1 MKQSP
6 QLSSSPAVT
15 VFSIQAHGH
24 RLLDD
29 RAVEEV
35 GKFDEPYLMIFAI

>member
-1 MKQSP
+1 MKQPP
-6 QLSSSPAVT
+6 QLSSSPAV

-35 GKFDEPYLMIFAI
+35 GKFDEPYLIIFAI

>member
-1 MKQSP
+1 
-6 QLSSSPAVT
+6 
-15 VFSIQAHGH
+15 VFSAQAHTR